1 MPSGNGKYGVRT
13 WGGSAGWMSRR
24 AAYQAGKKVASSKW
38 ARARRKITF
47 RRGYD
52 RTRGY
57 YGRFRNAGA
66 ELKFHDLDVNDA
78 VVAVAGTVQTA
89 LCAIPQNDT
98 ENGRDGRKCTI
109 TSIGWRWELLLNNT
123 GTLLDTSDVVRIML
137 VLDKQAN
144 GALPAVTDVLA
155 TDDYQSFNNLAN
167 SSRFRTLYDK
177 TISIS
182 AVAGSGRG
190 TTDTMAFGEKRI
202 QGTFFKKCNVLMEY
216 DNTAIT
222 GVITSIRSNNI
233 FAIVLSLSGNCAF
246 ASKMRLRFRG

>member
-1 MPSGNGKYGVRT
+1 MSGNGKYGVRS
-13 WGGSAGWMSRR
+13 WGGTAGWQSRR
-24 AAYQAGKKVASSKW
+24 AAYRAGKKVASSKW

-52 RTRGY
+52 RTGGY
-57 YGRFRNAGA
+57 YGRFRNVGS
-66 ELKFHDLDVNDA
+66 ELKFHDLDINDA
-78 VVAVAGTVQTA
+78 AVAVAGTVQTA

-109 TSIGWRWELLLNNT
+109 TNIGWRWELLLNST
-123 GTLLDTSDVVRIML
+123 GTLLDTSDIVRIML

-155 TDDYQSFNNLAN
+155 TDDFQSFNNLAN
-167 SSRFRTLYDK
+167 SSRFKTLYDK

-182 AVAGSGRG
+182 ATGGSGRG
-190 TTDTMAFGEKRI
+190 TTDTLAFGEKRI
-202 QGTFFKKCNVLMEY
+202 QGSFFKKCNVLMEY
-216 DNTAIT
+216 DSSATT

-233 FAIVLSLSGNCAF
+233 FAILLSLSGNTAF
-246 ASKMRLRFRG
+246 TSKMRLRFRG